1 MPPVILLV
9 LRQPLG
15 EIRQIPPP
23 VTSGARQPVK
33 FMNNKNSV
41 IKNVLTLAGFSSGLQ
56 LLAFAYRVYIS
67 RKMGP
72 ESMGLLG
79 IVGVVYSIVY
89 SVCIQGTCVAVTV
102 LCSKDKTAAPQVVS
116 SAKAVFLK
124 AFCICAG
131 VILPFPGFIAG
142 NILGDARVVYAV
154 VLYVPC
160 LLLTGFEN
168 IYKAYYYST
177 KQISRPIISEYTEQL
192 TRFCA
197 VFIIFLSLKTKSPQ
211 ILVGTTVLAMVIA
224 EVASSVLLHV
234 IYRRKQKGPAKPDLQ
249 GQILKIAAPIG
260 LSGLLNNLLGSVN
273 TVLLPV
279 MLMGYGLS
287 RRGAVSALG
296 LVFGMVMP
304 LLMLPAVVIT
314 SLCTIILPRISESL
328 GRGNYADVKHKSLK
342 TIKYTMLFSGPFLLL
357 FIPFGNNV
365 SQIVYKTTTNQAFFL
380 PLVLN
385 AFFVYLQIVSNN
397 VLNGLSDEKHGSLN
411 SVLGS
416 LVQVLFTAFLVVHFG
431 INAFLYGGAA
441 GSAITA
447 LLNLRRVFSLLKSL
461 GQKPA
466 TPSAASSA

>member
-1 MPPVILLV
+1 M
-9 LRQPLG
+9 G
-15 EIRQIPPP
+15 DIRQIPPS
-23 VTSGARQPVK
+23 VLSGAPQPVK
-33 FMNNKNSV
+33 LMNNKNSV

-67 RKMGP
+67 RQMGP

-102 LCSKDKTAAPQVVS
+102 LCSKDQSAAPRVMG
-116 SAKAVFLK
+116 SAKSVFLK
-124 AFCICAG
+124 SFCLCAAL
-131 VILPFPGFIAG
+131 ILPFPGFISK

-154 VLYVPC
+154 ALYVPC

-168 IYKAYYYST
+168 IYKAYFYST

-192 TRFCA
+192 TRFLA
-197 VFIIFLSLKTKSPQ
+197 VFCIFLSLKTRSQQ
-211 ILVGTTVLAMVIA
+211 IMVGATVLAMVIA
-224 EVASSVLLHV
+224 EVASTGFLHI
-234 IYRRKQKGPAKPDLQ
+234 IYRKKQKSPAKADLQ
-249 GQILKIAAPIG
+249 GQILKIVAPIG

-287 RRGAVSALG
+287 RQGAVSTLG

-304 LLMLPAVVIT
+304 LLMLPAVIIT
-314 SLCTIILPRISESL
+314 SLCTVILPRISESL
-328 GRGNYADVKHKSLK
+328 GRGDYPDVRRKSLK

-357 FIPFGNNV
+357 FIPFGNNI
-365 SQIVYKTTTNQAFFL
+365 SQLVYKTTTNQAFFL

-397 VLNGLSDEKHGSLN
+397 VLNGLGDEKHGSAN

-447 LLNLRRVFSLLKSL
+447 LLNLRRVLGLLKKL
-461 GQKPA
+461 GSKPA
-466 TPSAASSA
+466 SPSAASSA